1 MIQAWM
7 VYRGFE
13 IERLDETSWRVMKN
27 REQVYAAKTAAEA
40 RAWIDGKRDN
50 DIAKTTRAYARKR
63 R

>member
-13 IERLDETSWRVMKN
+13 IEKVDEAQWRVLKN
-27 REQVYAAKTAAEA
+27 REQQFVAQTPGEA
-40 RAWIDGKRDN
+40 RAWIDGKLDRNTDK
-50 DIAKTTRAYARKR
+50 ARAYARKR